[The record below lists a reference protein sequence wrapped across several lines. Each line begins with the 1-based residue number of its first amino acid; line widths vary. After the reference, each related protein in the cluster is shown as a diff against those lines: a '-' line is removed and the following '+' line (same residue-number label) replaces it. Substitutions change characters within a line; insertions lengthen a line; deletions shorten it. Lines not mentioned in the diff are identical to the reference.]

1 MYCTFHLMLNSLVFL
16 FLIILQDFRFEEYQ
30 KKDTFD
36 LNLYNS
42 LP

>member
-1 MYCTFHLMLNSLVFL
+1 MYCTFHLMLNFLVFL

-36 LNLYNS
+36 WSLYN
-42 LP
+42 